1 MCLHVMLIC
10 VFIFWFYSGAK
21 RNYNTNRYDDG
32 SGGPPKREFNRSLS
46 SENWRDRGG
55 NEEEEEDGDWR
66 RAGGSKW
73 SKWWILVRGVTIR
86 RYIDCINH
94 KSPRYAYHIVTCVS

>member
-1 MCLHVMLIC
+1 MV
-10 VFIFWFYSGAK
+10 VFFLSGAK

-73 SKWWILVRGVTIR
+73 SKFTGDGSSFLLNFESDHTANSNFKHVELYSGVN
-86 RYIDCINH
+86 YF
-94 KSPRYAYHIVTCVS
+94 

>member
-1 MCLHVMLIC
+1 MRRNSLIFDLF
-10 VFIFWFYSGAK
+10 VLLLFLLYSGAK
-21 RNYNTNRYDDG
+21 RNYSTNRYEDG

-55 NEEEEEDGDWR
+55 NEEEEEEGDWR

-73 SKWWILVRGVTIR
+73 SKWGKMLGENWKFR
-86 RYIDCINH
+86 
-94 KSPRYAYHIVTCVS
+94 